1 MWADGEDETYFSCP
15 RLWVTNAMIEWY
27 QEYTYD
33 TDFGTALR
41 YPEQSNRYIE
51 AWSVYKRAIGRFQLE
66 QAQERMKPKKQDDLD
81 AMAKNLMAQK
91 RGK

>member
-15 RLWVTNAMIEWY
+15 RLWVTNDMIDWY
-27 QEYTYD
+27 HEYTYD
-33 TDFGTALR
+33 IDFGTALR
-41 YPEQSNRYIE
+41 YPEQANRYVE
-51 AWSVYKRAIGRFQLE
+51 SWSVYKRALGRFQME